1 MMQSE
6 TTMKRPEHPNVRLR
20 RELEEKTRELEENER
35 WTKYVEETSII
46 ISIVNII
53 LTIALCRFM

>member
-6 TTMKRPEHPNVRLR
+6 TTMRHPEHPNVRLR

-35 WTKYVEETSII
+35 WTRYVEETSIM

>member
-1 MMQSE
+1 MSQRE
-6 TTMKRPEHPNVRLR
+6 TTMEHPNVRLR

-35 WTKYVEETSII
+35 WTRYVEETSMI